1 MDNFSDSQWR
11 LNTSTR
17 FELSISVKA
26 VLSALEH
33 AAVAAVAAAA
43 SVTWVLLDRVG

>member
-33 AAVAAVAAAA
+33 AAAAVAAAA
-43 SVTWVLLDRVG
+43 TVTWVLLDRVG